1 MALTDKLNAIGNAIR
16 AKTGKSGKLTLDQMV
31 TEINGIK
38 ATLQNKTVTPTKTQS
53 TINADAGYDGLGTVT
68 VNAIPSEYIVPSGSA
83 TKTENGT
90 YDVTSLAQLVVNVNS
105 GGGLPSGISAIKMGT
120 HTVSSDVAYG
130 TAVNITHNLG
140 VIPDLFIV
148 YATSNTAVTYSE
160 LFMVRGTEIMYRGS
174 SYHTLVAYRGNSTTS
189 ASATFANSSQGGI
202 YSLTATKATMSG
214 HQSSYYVRSG
224 TWKWIAIKF
233 G

>member
-1 MALTDKLNAIGNAIR
+1 MALTDKLTSIANAIR
-16 AKTGKSGKLTLDQMV
+16 SKTGRSGKLTLDQMV
-31 TEINGIK
+31 TEIASI
-38 ATLQNKTVTPTKTQS
+38 
-53 TINADAGYDGLGTVT
+53 
-68 VNAIPSEYIVPSGSA
+68 SG
-83 TKTENGT
+83 G
-90 YDVTSLAQLVVNVNS
+90 

-174 SYHTLVAYRGNSTTS
+174 SYHTLVAYRSNSTTS
-189 ASATFANSSQGGI
+189 VSATFANSSQGGI

-224 TWKWIAIKF
+224 TYKWIAIKF